1 MKHGHRFVL
10 KVKVPIDNPVVQSVE
25 SIWKSANWHER
36 EAYEIPLTLGS
47 DAHDPNDVGKGFEV
61 AYQLIQIYGGGK
73 VSVFEGRERKE
84 IKL

>member
-1 MKHGHRFVL
+1 MKECGLCIEINTSGLRH
-10 KVKVPIDNPVVQSVE
+10 KVGEIYP
-25 SIWKSANWHER
+25 SIWILEIVKE
-36 EAYEIPLTLGS
+36 YEIPLTLGS